1 MRSSRW
7 RLKLIAI
14 VGVAL
19 VLASFGYVRLFIA
32 RPIGSGPAG
41 PVVPVAAFE
50 KPWTERKVQLVGI
63 GDSVTAGL
71 GANSTN
77 HSYFNRLL
85 INPPDEYVEMQ
96 GRCLKVVLPNMESLN
111 LSISGSAS
119 NQHLDIIEERLPAYP
134 ADVYGMV
141 VMTTGGND
149 LIHWYG
155 RKPPQECAMY
165 GATIEQ
171 AQPWISAYRERLNK
185 MLDLIESRFPGG
197 CEIYLANIYDPTDG
211 VGDAPSIFLP
221 PWPAGLAIHA
231 EYNQIIQ
238 QASESRANVFQV
250 PMYETFL
257 GHGSHCRQFWRSHYD
272 STDPHYWFHENVE
285 DPNDRGYDV
294 IRRLFLLEILEHS
307 KLRITDPP
315 APAQPE
321 E

>member
-1 MRSSRW
+1 MHSSRR

-19 VLASFGYVRLFIA
+19 VLASFGYIRLFIA

-41 PVVPVAAFE
+41 PVVSLAAFE

-96 GRCLKVVLPNMESLN
+96 GRCLKAVLPNMESLN
-111 LSISGSAS
+111 LAISGSAS

-165 GATIEQ
+165 GATFEQ

-221 PWPAGLAIHA
+221 PWPAGLSIHA
-231 EYNQIIQ
+231 EYNRIIQ
-238 QASESRANVFQV
+238 QACESRANVFHV
-250 PMYETFL
+250 PMYENFL

-272 STDPHYWFHENVE
+272 SADPHYWFHENVE